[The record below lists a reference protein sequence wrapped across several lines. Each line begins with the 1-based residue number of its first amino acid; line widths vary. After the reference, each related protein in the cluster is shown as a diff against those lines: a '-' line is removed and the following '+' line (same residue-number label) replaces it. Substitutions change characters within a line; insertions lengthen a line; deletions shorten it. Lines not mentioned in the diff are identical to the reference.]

1 MYKRQF
7 ENSVKLADDLGF
19 ELSAPRRCK
28 KQTARNNTPAE
39 TDEEYFRRAVFM
51 PLLDHFIVELTS
63 RFSREFNGILA
74 LEGLIPA
81 NLSKYSDEVILAS
94 AEKYMIFTSVLSS
107 ADVLKAELKL
117 WRTKWSDKCSPP
129 TTVTESIS
137 QLERYFFPNIAI
149 LLQIFGTIP
158 VTTATAE
165 RSFSVLKRLKTYL
178 RNSMGE
184 SRLNGLALA
193 NISKDREINTEK
205 IIDLFA
211 QTKNRR
217 MCVSNWEELN
227 D

>member
-1 MYKRQF
+1 M
-7 ENSVKLADDLGF
+7 N
-19 ELSAPRRCK
+19 P
-28 KQTARNNTPAE
+28 
-39 TDEEYFRRAVFM
+39 FRSWKE
-51 PLLDHFIVELTS
+51 I
-63 RFSREFNGILA
+63 
-74 LEGLIPA
+74 
-81 NLSKYSDEVILAS
+81 
-94 AEKYMIFTSVLSS
+94 
-107 ADVLKAELKL
+107 
-117 WRTKWSDKCSPP
+117 
-129 TTVTESIS
+129 
-137 QLERYFFPNIAI
+137 FFPNIAI